1 VVSGDLLDIWLHE
14 GFKGLEYL
22 KQSKAYAMTDPYVKY
37 VEKYELVKS
46 CSQELGQSLGT
57 RYEDL
62 NQKVVLFVDETKKI
76 AGLLVNVLSER
87 QAELLVY
94 LEKTYSNVAVFVQ
107 ENWLRLDFNNDGTV
121 SMDDLRANLKDLYE
135 FLKSYD
141 YIEATT
147 RIKSTI
153 YE

>member
-1 VVSGDLLDIWLHE
+1 MLIKV
-14 GFKGLEYL
+14 
-22 KQSKAYAMTDPYVKY
+22 
-37 VEKYELVKS
+37 
-46 CSQELGQSLGT
+46 
-57 RYEDL
+57 L
-62 NQKVVLFVDETKKI
+62 N
-76 AGLLVNVLSER
+76 ER

-107 ENWLRLDFNNDGTV
+107 ENWLRLDFNQDGTV

-147 RIKSTI
+147 KIKSTI